1 MGFDGASDSALVNA
15 LVSGGDDRIVRDPA
29 TGMNR
34 YGTPV
39 LPDTKAVWMSS
50 STASALT
57 PGGYRAAEAALVA
70 LNAEERSPA
79 AWFDGIRGR
88 LLRTFGI
95 AGAEAVLCA
104 SGTEAEFLALHAAR
118 AILGPYLR
126 NIVIAPKETGSGVL
140 NAAAGQH
147 FSATC
152 VRGDTVVKG
161 DMVDGFDSGPA
172 EVCSVSLRD
181 AFGGMRADGDLDAEL
196 EMLCADAD
204 ADGRTILLH
213 ALDSSKTGLNG
224 PRRETLA
231 RLKALYADRLLV
243 VVDACQLRCTPETVK
258 GHLALGHFV
267 MISGSK
273 FASGPPFCGALLV
286 PPAHVATLRRVRLPH
301 GLGAYTTTQDWP
313 NALRAGLARLNCA
326 DHNLGLG
333 LRWEA
338 ALHEIEAFYALP
350 KGLRHDVTSAFGAAV
365 TAEVTGHAELRMI
378 ADARRLDLPERTI
391 FPIVIGD
398 GTAERAAV
406 LGARLRQAMPGH
418 PGRYYL
424 GQPVEVGAVSAL
436 RVCAGMPLITELS
449 VTVLRGESLHAALMP
464 IRQSLAQLFAKLA
477 VLDADLS
484 ASTAVAPAQPSKR
497 KAG

>member
-1 MGFDGASDSALVNA
+1 MGFDGPSDSSLITA
-15 LVSGGDDRIVRDPA
+15 LVSGGDERIVRDPV
-29 TGMNR
+29 TGTNR
-34 YGTPV
+34 YCTPV
-39 LPDTKAVWMSS
+39 LPDAGAVWLSS

-57 PGGYRAAEAALVA
+57 PGGYRAAEAAFAA
-70 LNAEERSPA
+70 LNGGERSPA
-79 AWFDGIRGR
+79 AWFDGLRQR

-104 SGTEAEFLALHAAR
+104 SGTEAEFLALHAGR

-181 AFGGMRADGDLDAEL
+181 AFGGVRADGDLDAEL

-204 ADGRTILLH
+204 ADGRAILLH

-286 PPAHVATLRRVRLPH
+286 PPAHVAALRRVRLPH
-301 GLGAYTTTQDWP
+301 GMGAYTTTQDWP
-313 NALRAGLARLNCA
+313 NALRGSLARLNCG

-350 KGLRHDVTSAFGAAV
+350 KGLRHDVTAAFGAAV
-365 TAEVTGHAELRMI
+365 TAEITGQSALRLI
-378 ADARRLDLPERTI
+378 TDARRHDLPERTI
-391 FPIVIGD
+391 FPIVTGE
-398 GTAERAAV
+398 GTAARAAV
-406 LGARLRQAMPGH
+406 LGARLRQVMPGH
-418 PGRYYL
+418 SGRYYL
-424 GQPVEVGAVSAL
+424 GQPVEVGTISAL
-436 RVCAGMPLITELS
+436 RVCAGMPLITELC
-449 VTVLRGESLHAALMP
+449 VTVLRGESLHGALMP
-464 IRQSLAQLFAKLA
+464 MRQSLAQLFAKLA
-477 VLDADLS
+477 VLDAELS
-484 ASTAVAPAQPSKR
+484 STAVAPAQPSKR
-497 KAG
+497 KTG